1 MGVAASVPGTGAVPV
16 DWSAFEA
23 LARRVR
29 AGEIVAAE
37 EQPFQPLLP
46 GDIAPWPES
55 GSRLQRGCTRL
66 GEIAFRQGAVASV
79 VVAGGAGTRFG
90 GGVKG
95 LVPVLDGRTFLDLK
109 LADARRVGE
118 AYGTEVPIAIMT
130 SPLTH
135 QDIAAHLA
143 RTGARGVLL
152 FQQRMLP
159 RLTQAGELYLD
170 DEGKPSLAP
179 AGHGDFYRALR
190 ESGVGEALRKRG
202 VRHLAFSNV
211 DNLGATLDPVMVGL
225 HLRGGVAMTVE
236 VTSRRAPTGA
246 LDAGAAPVRAGD
258 RLLLVEKVD
267 PARHPLISTN
277 TICFALEPLL
287 EFEVDLPWRAVKK
300 EIDGTPVLQLEQVT
314 AEATALVDADGGPLL
329 PVAFVEVPREP
340 LRAGEGA
347 RGSRPR
353 GSAAEG
359 AALGLVGDATDELLC
374 RALERAEHLG
384 RADHRGGGRDSRAR
398 AGEQQRGPER
408 PDPQRGR
415 ADQEEL
421 QG

>member
-1 MGVAASVPGTGAVPV
+1 MGAVPV

-29 AGEIVAAE
+29 AGDIVAAE
-37 EQPFQPLLP
+37 EQFFQALLP
-46 GDIAPWPES
+46 GDVTPWPES
-55 GSRLQRGCTRL
+55 GSGLQRGCARL

-95 LVPVLDGRTFLDLK
+95 LVPVLDDRTFLDLK

-143 RTGARGVLL
+143 RAGARGVLL

-159 RLTQAGELYLD
+159 RLTLSGELYLD
-170 DEGKPSLAP
+170 GEGKPSLAP

-190 ESGVGEALRKRG
+190 ESGVGEVLRRRG

-211 DNLGATLDPVMVGL
+211 DNVGATLDPVMVGL
-225 HLRGGVAMTVE
+225 HLRGGAAMTVE
-236 VTSRRAPTGA
+236 VTSRRAPSGA

-258 RLLLVEKVD
+258 RLLLVERVD

-287 EFEVDLPWRAVKK
+287 ELEVDLPWRAVKK
-300 EIDGTPVLQLEQVT
+300 EVDGKPVLQLEQVT
-314 AEATALVDADGGPLL
+314 AEATALVDAHGGALL
-329 PVAFVEVPREP
+329 PVAFVEVPRE
-340 LRAGEGA
+340 
-347 RGSRPR
+347 
-353 GSAAEG
+353 
-359 AALGLVGDATDELLC
+359 D
-374 RALERAEHLG
+374 
-384 RADHRGGGRDSRAR
+384 AR
-398 AGEQQRGPER
+398 ASRFEPVKASEDLARVAARLRER
-408 PDPQRGR
+408 FS
-415 ADQEEL
+415 AS
-421 QG
+421 